1 MAYKRPGNKRFH
13 VGPADTTRRKSTI
26 NTRDAHPVQHDDD
39 GDVKATPALSESK
52 SLASSP
58 SLPTTPLSTSTTVPS
73 SPEVELAKRLRTSPA
88 NNRAF
93 HIALRGAFRSNEK
106 VTPERQKHNQLAVEV
121 HEEETENVEPLIDL
135 SDSWER
141 NTVKDLDHFVVT
153 VKPVAKAGSEL
164 QSPDKKSTSANTA
177 LSPWSKPFNPRREDG
192 HVSHRS
198 LGRALPAHRRYD
210 SQDQT
215 AVHRP
220 ASQVSQSIFK
230 FPPPI
235 RAPYSIPQAHG
246 NQLPTRPAPP
256 CSQLPV
262 QPPVTTS
269 HPIASPSSSDVPLF
283 APRAQKVVSIRPP
296 TSSPPVQS
304 PETPSKV
311 KPGSSTNSLVKTRI
325 ALPYEDDYD
334 SDEDPFYPV
343 ASRSYRERAD
353 SDALTGSTG
362 GTVVRGLELQLES
375 EERQSGDASD
385 DFSGFDVAERTFA
398 MRSPSP
404 KPASPTPSSLT
415 STPEQL
421 QDVFGGSGPMRANV
435 KAPVFVPRQNSGS
448 DYADLPT
455 ATLGHSSVTS
465 GISPTPSARSQTHN
479 RGHTVPAQN
488 PGPVAQANGV
498 ELKAQ
503 APSRSY
509 NFTFCRAHLGEL
521 SCPYGKYCCFKHP
534 RLREPI
540 SSEQL
545 AQIERE
551 LSRKEQEKVNFGK
564 IRGLMTTRS
573 IAITPED
580 GTALIVLYAEAVLEN
595 ATRDSVVPAIPSGQ
609 AISPSPRR
617 IMLHDVP
624 GSTTILPMPD
634 ETPEEPMEAVSSHST
649 KDSTSMR
656 HLLKTAASYRWTKKG
671 NPVLTCD
678 GCRKANLCDPEIR
691 LRFRR
696 ISIDRLSLASQS
708 PSAWRFSRRL
718 VTDCGARRFRI

>member
-13 VGPADTTRRKSTI
+13 VGPADTTRRKSTAI
-26 NTRDAHPVQHDDD
+26 TQGPDLVHDDD
-39 GDVKATPALSESK
+39 GDAKATPALSESK

-73 SPEVELAKRLRTSPA
+73 SPEVELAKRSKASPA

-93 HIALRGAFRSNEK
+93 HIALRGAFKSNEK

-121 HEEETENVEPLIDL
+121 HEEETENMEPLIDL

-141 NTVKDLDHFVVT
+141 NTVRDLDHFVVT
-153 VKPVAKAGSEL
+153 VKSVAKAGTEV
-164 QSPDKKSTSANTA
+164 QSADKKPTSTNTA
-177 LSPWSKPFNPRREDG
+177 LSPWSKPFNPRGEDG

-198 LGRALPAHRRYD
+198 LGQALPPHRRYD
-210 SQDQT
+210 SQDHT
-215 AVHRP
+215 TVHHP

-246 NQLPTRPAPP
+246 NQLSSRPAPP
-256 CSQLPV
+256 SAVLPV
-262 QPPVTTS
+262 QPPVPTS

-311 KPGSSTNSLVKTRI
+311 KPSSSTNSLVKTRI

-343 ASRSYRERAD
+343 ASKSYRERAD
-353 SDALTGSTG
+353 SDDALTGSTG
-362 GTVVRGLELQLES
+362 ETVVRGLELQLES
-375 EERQSGDASD
+375 DERQSSDAANESP
-385 DFSGFDVAERTFA
+385 GYAVAERISP

-404 KPASPTPSSLT
+404 KPETPTPSSLT
-415 STPEQL
+415 SSPEQL

-455 ATLGHSSVTS
+455 ATLDQSSMTS
-465 GISPTPSARSQTHN
+465 GTSPTPSARLHIHN

-488 PGPVAQANGV
+488 SGPTAQVTGV
-498 ELKAQ
+498 ELKTQ

-595 ATRDSVVPAIPSGQ
+595 ATRDTVVPAIPSGQ
-609 AISPSPRR
+609 AMSPFPSRA
-617 IMLHDVP
+617 MLPGAP
-624 GSTTILPMPD
+624 GSATVLPMPD
-634 ETPEEPMEAVSSHST
+634 ESPEESMEAMEEERESSLDLRWLSQGKSLRPRHSP
-649 KDSTSMR
+649 
-656 HLLKTAASYRWTKKG
+656 
-671 NPVLTCD
+671 PVQED
-678 GCRKANLCDPEIR
+678 
-691 LRFRR
+691 
-696 ISIDRLSLASQS
+696 ID
-708 PSAWRFSRRL
+708 
-718 VTDCGARRFRI
+718 

>member
-13 VGPADTTRRKSTI
+13 VGPADTTRRKSTAI
-26 NTRDAHPVQHDDD
+26 TQSPDLVHDDD
-39 GDVKATPALSESK
+39 GNVKATPALSESK

-58 SLPTTPLSTSTTVPS
+58 SLPTTPLSTSTTMPS
-73 SPEVELAKRLRTSPA
+73 SPEVELAKRSKASPA

-106 VTPERQKHNQLAVEV
+106 VTPERQKHNHLAVEIQ
-121 HEEETENVEPLIDL
+121 EEETENLEPLIDL

-153 VKPVAKAGSEL
+153 VKPVAKAGTEIPSA
-164 QSPDKKSTSANTA
+164 DKKPTSANTA

-198 LGRALPAHRRYD
+198 LGQALPVHRRYD
-210 SQDQT
+210 SQDYT
-215 AVHRP
+215 TVHRP

-235 RAPYSIPQAHG
+235 RAPYSIPQVHG
-246 NQLPTRPAPP
+246 NQLSSRPAPP
-256 CSQLPV
+256 SAVLPV

-269 HPIASPSSSDVPLF
+269 HPIASPSPSDIPLF

-311 KPGSSTNSLVKTRI
+311 KAGSATNSLVKARI

-353 SDALTGSTG
+353 SDGLTGVTG
-362 GTVVRGLELQLES
+362 ERVVRGLELQLES
-375 EERQSGDASD
+375 DERQSGDPD
-385 DFSGFDVAERTFA
+385 DDSPGLDVAERISP

-404 KPASPTPSSLT
+404 KPASPTPSSLM
-415 STPEQL
+415 SSPEQL

-448 DYADLPT
+448 DCVDLTT
-455 ATLGHSSVTS
+455 ATLGNSPMAS
-465 GISPTPSARSQTHN
+465 GNSPTPSARSQIHN

-488 PGPVAQANGV
+488 SGPTAQVTGV

-595 ATRDSVVPAIPSGQ
+595 ATRDSVIPANSSGQ
-609 AISPSPRR
+609 AMSPSPSRA
-617 IMLHDVP
+617 MLPGVP
-624 GSTTILPMPD
+624 GAATLFAMPD
-634 ETPEEPMEAVSSHST
+634 GIPEEPMGAMEEERKSGLDLRWLSQGKSLRPRHSP
-649 KDSTSMR
+649 
-656 HLLKTAASYRWTKKG
+656 
-671 NPVLTCD
+671 PVQED
-678 GCRKANLCDPEIR
+678 
-691 LRFRR
+691 
-696 ISIDRLSLASQS
+696 ID
-708 PSAWRFSRRL
+708 
-718 VTDCGARRFRI
+718 